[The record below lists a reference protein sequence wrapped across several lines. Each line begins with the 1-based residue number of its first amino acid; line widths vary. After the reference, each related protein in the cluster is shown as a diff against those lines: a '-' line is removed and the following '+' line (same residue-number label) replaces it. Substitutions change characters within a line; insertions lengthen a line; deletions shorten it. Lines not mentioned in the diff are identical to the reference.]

1 MGPDGAAGSGRC
13 ACVCVIGSSF
23 LFSCVF
29 CSRDAPIARL
39 LVQRRGARS
48 QATGVSFDPPVE
60 TPLDCPLHQ
69 PHYPW
74 DTMSSL
80 SLPNPKKPALKA
92 TAAELLYIINVLQGI
107 VIFSYFLLQ
116 MVHE

>member
-13 ACVCVIGSSF
+13 ACVCVIGCSL

-48 QATGVSFDPPVE
+48 QATGVSFDPRVE
-60 TPLDCPLHQ
+60 TPLDCPLQQ
-69 PHYPW
+69 PDYRW
-74 DTMSSL
+74 DTTSWVSRAKG
-80 SLPNPKKPALKA
+80 KKPDRKA
-92 TAAELLYIINVLQGI
+92 SQETILHY
-107 VIFSYFLLQ
+107 
-116 MVHE
+116 